1 MFHMIDRTSV
11 AEGAVLRAMFEAR
24 KAVFVDLL
32 KWDVPVL
39 GGAWELDQF
48 DDGEARYI
56 VLVDAQ
62 GRHLGST
69 RLLKTTQPHILDTLF
84 PDLCEEA
91 IPRGPDVF
99 EITRFCLDR
108 TLRAAERREVR
119 NRLVSALAEHAL
131 GVGIRRYTGVAEIA
145 WFQQILSFGWQCV
158 PLGLPRMRDRRML
171 AAIEIQIDADTP
183 RLLAEA
189 GIWAPSPSSSLMALE
204 QRAA

>member
-1 MFHMIDRTSV
+1 MFHMIDHTSI

-39 GGAWELDQF
+39 GGTWELDQF
-48 DDGEARYI
+48 DDDDARYI
-56 VLVDAQ
+56 VLTDAQ

-91 IPRGPDVF
+91 VPSGPDVF

-108 TLRAAERREVR
+108 NLRASERREVR
-119 NRLVSALAEHAL
+119 NRLVTALAEHAL
-131 GVGIRRYTGVAEIA
+131 DAGIRRYTGVAEMA
-145 WFQQILSFGWQCV
+145 WFQQILSFGWRCM
-158 PLGLPRMRDRRML
+158 PLGLPRMRDRTML

-183 RLLAEA
+183 RMLTEA
-189 GIWAPSPSSSLMALE
+189 GIWASLAAVMPLDH
-204 QRAA
+204 RAA

>member
-1 MFHMIDRTSV
+1 MFHMIDRTSE

-24 KAVFVDLL
+24 KHVFVDLL

-48 DDGEARYI
+48 DDSDARYI
-56 VLVDAQ
+56 VLADAQ

-84 PDLCEEA
+84 PDLCEEDV
-91 IPRGPDVF
+91 PRGADVF

-108 TLRAAERREVR
+108 NLCAAERRDVR
-119 NRLVSALAEHAL
+119 NRLVTALAEHAL
-131 GVGIRRYTGVAEIA
+131 DAGIRRYTGVAEMG
-145 WFQQILSFGWQCV
+145 WFQQILSFGWRCL
-158 PLGLPRMRDRRML
+158 PLGLPQMREHRML

-189 GIWAPSPSSSLMALE
+189 GIWASPMAAMPLDD
-204 QRAA
+204 RAA